1 MFNFSV
7 DQFFGQ
13 ILSLAR
19 SRMVHDSIANRADG
33 RFLLLKCRFA
43 RIAAGKKKRRDDEYR
58 KDRFQLRRKP
68 VQLALRTRAGSDDD
82 AISGDTNNFDRGSM
96 IDVSSI
102 ADNIE
107 VPVAEHGLSGWTQS

>member
-1 MFNFSV
+1 MTLLRIEQMAV
-7 DQFFGQ
+7 FFCSNAASQ
-13 ILSLAR
+13 ESLPE
-19 SRMVHDSIANRADG
+19 
-33 RFLLLKCRFA
+33 
-43 RIAAGKKKRRDDEYR
+43 KKRRDDEYR

-107 VPVAEHGLSGWTQS
+107 VPVAEHGLS